1 MITRTPHTVGT
12 EPEFVTNLRY
22 LCSYYKSMSEVC
34 RRIGVNRQQFNKYVT
49 GLARPSSRNMR
60 RICEFFGV
68 EEFEI
73 LSPHRELRKIVEF
86 RGIRSGGENDNYLVR
101 SLKRGIKESDAS
113 IRSYYGYYFTYY
125 YSFSSPGHILKALL
139 HLSER
144 DGIPGYRRIERL
156 IIREQPAGVGVAD
169 KPADAGFVYK
179 YEGVALYLRERIF
192 LIDRESLTGNEISQS
207 ILYPSYKNRVSLLPG
222 LILGTSGKGSREPIC
237 SRILL
242 EFLGPSVNSKAC
254 LRQCGL
260 YAAGSKVLSETI
272 VQAIENEIPKQSFAL
287 RALPQ

>member
-1 MITRTPHTVGT
+1 M
-12 EPEFVTNLRY
+12 
-22 LCSYYKSMSEVC
+22 
-34 RRIGVNRQQFNKYVT
+34 
-49 GLARPSSRNMR
+49 
-60 RICEFFGV
+60 
-68 EEFEI
+68 
-73 LSPHRELRKIVEF
+73 
-86 RGIRSGGENDNYLVR
+86 
-101 SLKRGIKESDAS
+101 KRGIKESDPS
-113 IRSYYGYYFTYY
+113 IKAYYGYYFTYY

-156 IIREQPAGVGVAD
+156 ILREQPTGVGVVD
-169 KPADAGFVYK
+169 KPPNAGFVFK

-242 EFLGPSVNSKAC
+242 EYLGPTVNPKAC

-260 YAAGSKVLSETI
+260 YATGSKVLSETI

-287 RALPQ
+287 RAVPQ